1 MEILNWRFAVVT
13 SVVEIELECLKRWIT
28 RGSYIYGSEQDNMDL
43 WDLPLLDMVHEG
55 VLEFVLAS
63 C

>member
-1 MEILNWRFAVVT
+1 MNG
-13 SVVEIELECLKRWIT
+13 SVVESGFGCPKRWIM
-28 RGSYIYGSEQDNMDL
+28 RGSYIQGSEQDNMDL